1 MSIKPIKNN
10 LISINIISLLIALI
24 LLFGCSGN
32 HQKSDAYGNFEV
44 IETTISSEANG
55 KILKLDIETGQILE
69 VGAVIGYIDSTDLG
83 LRKAILKSQ
92 RAAAASKTANIQAQI
107 AVQDQ
112 QQNNILL
119 DKDRVEKLLQGGA
132 ATTKQMD
139 DIDAN
144 LNLINKQILATKTQ
158 KNSVKKE
165 LTVFDRQLD
174 QIEENI
180 SKCRIVNPI
189 TGTILNK
196 YAEAGELTGIGKA
209 IYNIADLSEM
219 DLRIYVSGDQIP
231 TIRLGDKVE
240 VIIDK
245 DKKNN
250 RSLEGVIG
258 WIASSAEFTPK
269 TIQTKTER
277 VNLVYAVKVKVQNDG
292 SLKIGMPGEVNFL
305 STKK

>member
-219 DLRIYVSGDQIP
+219 DLRIYVSGDQI
-231 TIRLGDKVE
+231 TAIRLGDKVE